1 MKGFLGRLRGVI
13 KTGLLWAAF
22 FVAYFSFRE
31 ILGGRAESL
40 WIGIPFFA
48 GFGFIMGGAFAGIL
62 SLTERHRTLQDL
74 SLRRVALWGALGG
87 LVFLGGAAL
96 VFRPPEPM
104 GWLVLPLL
112 TAGLGSGSVALAKR
126 ADTKLIE
133 GDDESALSLE
143 GDDEPL
149 PALEGD

>member
-1 MKGFLGRLRGVI
+1 MKGFLRRLRGVV

-22 FVAYFSFRE
+22 FVAFFSVPE
-31 ILGGRAESL
+31 ILGGRSVL
-40 WIGIPFFA
+40 IGIPFFA

-62 SLTERHRTLQDL
+62 SLTERHRRLQDL

-104 GWLVLPLL
+104 GWLILPIL

-126 ADTKLIE
+126 ADRKLIE
-133 GDDESALSLE
+133 GEDDPVLSLE

-149 PALEGD
+149 PDLEGK

>member
-1 MKGFLGRLRGVI
+1 M
-13 KTGLLWAAF
+13 
-22 FVAYFSFRE
+22 
-31 ILGGRAESL
+31 
-40 WIGIPFFA
+40 IGIPFFA

-62 SLTERHRTLQDL
+62 SLTERHRRLQDL

-104 GWLVLPLL
+104 GWLILPIL

-126 ADTKLIE
+126 ADRKLIE
-133 GDDESALSLE
+133 GEDDPVLSLE

-149 PALEGD
+149 PDLEGK